1 MGTEIRWEMEGRKTL
16 SAESYWAK
24 HTIFRSESLKA
35 TQTGI
40 PANNLGIACRP
51 FQVDIGL
58 NGDPIERG
66 YQGSSKAPGD
76 SIDNRLFFFTSPRSL
91 VLRLSFHPPER
102 ISTTMLFSPGLLTG
116 RCP

>member
-24 HTIFRSESLKA
+24 HTIFRSGSLKA
-35 TQTGI
+35 TQVRI
-40 PANNLGIACRP
+40 PANNLGIAYRP
-51 FQVDIGL
+51 FEVDIDL

-76 SIDNRLFFFTSPRSL
+76 SIDNRFSSL
-91 VLRLSFHPPER
+91 QVLAH
-102 ISTTMLFSPGLLTG
+102 
-116 RCP
+116 

>member
-76 SIDNRLFFFTSPRSL
+76 SIDNRFSSL
-91 VLRLSFHPPER
+91 QVLAH
-102 ISTTMLFSPGLLTG
+102 
-116 RCP
+116 